1 MIRSLIRGSLATA
14 AHNLRRVAAHLLSLR
29 ARMAKWW
36 ERAISRLKFRQPIRS
51 SKGQYHV
58 VFLETQQS

>member
-1 MIRSLIRGSLATA
+1 MIRSLIRGSFSNRRTQLASRGGA
-14 AHNLRRVAAHLLSLR
+14 LAFVAGPNGEVVGAGDFE
-29 ARMAKWW
+29 AQV
-36 ERAISRLKFRQPIRS
+36 RQPIRS

>member
-1 MIRSLIRGSLATA
+1 VVGAGDFEA
-14 AHNLRRVAAHLLSLR
+14 QV
-29 ARMAKWW
+29 
-36 ERAISRLKFRQPIRS
+36 RQPIRS